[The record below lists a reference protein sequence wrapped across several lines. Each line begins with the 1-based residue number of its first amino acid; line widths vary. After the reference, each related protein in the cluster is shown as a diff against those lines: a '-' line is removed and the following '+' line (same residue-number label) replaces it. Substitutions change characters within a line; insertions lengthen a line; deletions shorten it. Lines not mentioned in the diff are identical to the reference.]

1 MMRIKRGSKMSENK
15 NDIKGEEEKITI
27 ELESE
32 ESAEATAD
40 AANEESVENA
50 LKKRIAELENEIKE
64 KDDRYL
70 RMAAEY
76 DNFRRRSREEKDALY
91 VSALADTVNEFLPI
105 VDTLER
111 AVTFED
117 GEAVKEGLKLVIKNV
132 EHTLTTLGVEAV
144 GKTGEIFDPNLHN
157 AVMHVEDESLKE
169 GEIVE
174 VLQKGY
180 KKDKKIIRFAMVKT
194 AN

>member
-1 MMRIKRGSKMSENK
+1 MSEKKNK
-15 NDIKGEEEKITI
+15 TEKEEEKITI
-27 ELESE
+27 ELEE
-32 ESAEATAD
+32 EA
-40 AANEESVENA
+40 VENQQTA
-50 LKKRIAELENEIKE
+50 EDTFKARIAELENEIKE

-91 VSALADTVNEFLPI
+91 VLAVSDTVNEFLPI
-105 VDTLER
+105 IDTLER

-117 GEAVKEGLKLVIKNV
+117 GEAVKEGLKLVVKNV
-132 EHTLTTLGVEAV
+132 EHTLSNLGVESV
-144 GKTGEIFDPNLHN
+144 GNPGDIFDPNLHN
-157 AVMHVEDESLKE
+157 AVMHIEDENYKE

-180 KKDKKIIRFAMVKT
+180 KKDKRVIRFAMVKS